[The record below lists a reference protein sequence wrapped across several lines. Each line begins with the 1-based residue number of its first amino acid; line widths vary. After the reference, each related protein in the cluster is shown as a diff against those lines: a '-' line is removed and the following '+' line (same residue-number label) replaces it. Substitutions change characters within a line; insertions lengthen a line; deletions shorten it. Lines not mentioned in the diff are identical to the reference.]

1 MDRVPV
7 DWSELTASDW
17 TKIIVHGTF
26 ATCFATAIPGLFRGR
41 FLAGLIS
48 LGLWGVLMFVA
59 LAGYAYRFELGTV
72 AERVLAVLVP
82 GTLIESG
89 PKEVTA
95 FRRPD
100 GGFTLDSSVGK
111 VRVAFTLDTG
121 ASSVVLRW
129 EDAVRL
135 KIPVRS
141 LNYDVEVMT
150 ANGRGLAAETVLPSL
165 SIGPLTQVNV
175 KALVEKPGALH
186 ENLLGM
192 SYLNKL
198 ESFTVSNDKVV
209 LRGR

>member
-1 MDRVPV
+1 MDPAPL
-7 DWSELTASDW
+7 DWSELTPSDW
-17 TKIIVHGTF
+17 TRLIVYGAV
-26 ATCFATAIPGLFRGR
+26 ATSLALAIPSLFRGR
-41 FLAGLIS
+41 ILVGLAS
-48 LGLWGVLMFVA
+48 LGLWAVVLAAA

-82 GTLIESG
+82 GTVVQSG
-89 PKEVTA
+89 PREVTV

-100 GGFTLDSSVGK
+100 GGFTIDSSVGK

-121 ASSVVLRW
+121 ATSVVLRW

-135 KIPVRS
+135 KIPVRQ
-141 LNYDVEVMT
+141 LAYDVEVMT
-150 ANGRGLAAETVLPSL
+150 ANGRGLAAEVVLPAL
-165 SIGPLTQVNV
+165 TIGPLTQTGV

-192 SYLNKL
+192 SYLNRL
-198 ESFTVSNDKVV
+198 DSFTVSNDKLV